1 MSLIWTPRDL
11 ERFFDDSF
19 NGPHSGQ
26 RLLHRDDTPTTLFK
40 PRMDLHENAE
50 NNLMTATFELPGLKK
65 EDVTIDVHNGRLT
78 VSGETKTSSETSQ
91 DGYVVRER
99 RAGRFSRILQLP
111 NGVSSEK
118 ISAALNDGVLT
129 VTWPKSTPEQDAKR
143 VTIN

>member
-19 NGPHSGQ
+19 NGPHSSQ
-26 RLLHRDDTPTTLFK
+26 RLLHRDDTPTLFK